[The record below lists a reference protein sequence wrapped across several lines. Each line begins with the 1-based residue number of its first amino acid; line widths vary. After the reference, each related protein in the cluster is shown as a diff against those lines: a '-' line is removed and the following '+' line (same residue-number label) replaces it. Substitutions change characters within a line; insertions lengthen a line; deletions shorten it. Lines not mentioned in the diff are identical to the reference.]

1 MSAVFILIVSCL
13 AFASFAVSQWRAIW
27 IAAANQ
33 PLSDSLPLSA
43 GISEET
49 LAEHGFGSLLELSEK
64 LCPGMKK
71 STPWLREVSLYHSL
85 LAGLQQA
92 LKLGIPSVANWATQ
106 EMRTCSRYVAVA
118 LSQNLTMQMERQLVT
133 TANR

>member
-1 MSAVFILIVSCL
+1 MSAIFILIVSCL

-27 IAAANQ
+27 LAAANQ
-33 PLSDSLPLSA
+33 PLSDSLPSSA
-43 GISEET
+43 GITDET
-49 LAEHGFGSLLELSEK
+49 VAEHGFGSLVDLSEK
-64 LCPGMKK
+64 LCPGMRK

-85 LAGLQQA
+85 LVVLRRGVL
-92 LKLGIPSVANWATQ
+92 ANWAAQ
-106 EMRTCSRYVAVA
+106 EMHMCSRYVAVA